1 MTIDRLRQGI
11 TNRSMKFINERRGW
25 KTDRKIVVI
34 ESDDW
39 GSIRM
44 PSVEVLHHLLKK
56 GVKLRPEM
64 GYDRYDTLASNQ
76 DLEMLIEVLSS
87 VSDMNGNPAKITLN
101 YIMANPDFDKIK
113 ESGFTE
119 YHYELFTE
127 TLKRYPN
134 HNKSFDL
141 VKEGTKQKMFQ
152 PQFHG
157 REHLNIQMWLNALR
171 KDYIGV
177 RESFNSKVFS
187 NLVRTTKLD
196 KRYRFLEAYNVN
208 AKKEY
213 KFIQKSIQEGLKLF
227 EDVFGFKSESIIAPT
242 YLWDPL
248 VEEFA
253 LNEGVR
259 IIQGGLFQKYSE
271 YYKKKEGKQGQ
282 FHYLGE
288 KNSNNQVYLIRNS
301 YFEPSQNS
309 KLGYDR
315 CLKDIEIAFKLKKP
329 AIISSH
335 RLNFIGELNN
345 ENRNKNLKQLI
356 ILLKEIINKYP
367 DVEFMSSDELGAL
380 ILNNTE
386 T

>member
-11 TNRSMKFINERRGW
+11 TNRTMKFINERRGW

-44 PSVEVLHHLLKK
+44 PSTETLNHLLKK
-56 GVKLRPEM
+56 SVELHPEL
-64 GYDRYDTLASNQ
+64 GYDKYDTLASNQ
-76 DLEMLIEVLSS
+76 DLEMLMDVLSS

-101 YIMANPDFDKIK
+101 YLMANPDFEKIK

-134 HNKSFDL
+134 HDKSFEL
-141 VKEGTKQKMFQ
+141 VKVGTKQKMFQ

-157 REHLNIQMWLNALR
+157 REHLNVLMWLDALR
-171 KDYIGV
+171 NDYTGV

-187 NLVRTTKLD
+187 NLIRPTTLD
-196 KRYRFLEAYNVN
+196 KRYRFLEAYNINV
-208 AKKEY
+208 KEEY
-213 KFIQKSIQEGLKLF
+213 KFIQTSIQEGLKLF
-227 EDVFGFKSESIIAPT
+227 EDIFEFKSESIIAPT
-242 YLWDPL
+242 YLWDP
-248 VEEFA
+248 VIEETAFD
-253 LNEGVR
+253 EGVR
-259 IIQGGLFQKYSE
+259 IIQGGILQKYSE
-271 YYKKKEGKQGQ
+271 YYKNITGKQGQ

-288 KNSNNQVYLIRNS
+288 KNRNNQVYLIRNGF
-301 YFEPSQNS
+301 FEPSQNS